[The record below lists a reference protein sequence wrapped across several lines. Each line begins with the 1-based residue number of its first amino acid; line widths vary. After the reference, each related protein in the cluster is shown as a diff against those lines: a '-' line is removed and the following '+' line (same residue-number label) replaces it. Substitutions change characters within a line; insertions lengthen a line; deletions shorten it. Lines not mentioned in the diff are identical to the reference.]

1 MRKRAT
7 VRLTASAKAAAVEKP
22 DTTYGLPHAAAF
34 RRRVLRVVSSI
45 PAGRVSTYGDV
56 AAAAG
61 RPRAA
66 RAVGNI
72 MASCTDR
79 TIPCHRVVAANGRL
93 GGYGSSPELKRALL
107 RAEGI
112 QVFGAIIR
120 AFGQVRWPSPG
131 GTRARAA
138 R

>member
-1 MRKRAT
+1 MRLET
-7 VRLTASAKAAAVEKP
+7 
-22 DTTYGLPHAAAF
+22 DTTDELGHAAF

-79 TIPCHRVVAANGRL
+79 AIPCHRVVAANGRL

-112 QVFGAIIR
+112 QVVGAAIR
-120 AFGQVRWPSPG
+120 TFGQVRWPATG
-131 GTRARAA
+131 RAQAGAVR
-138 R
+138 